1 MFQQKETYFLPAK
14 LIICYRWIN
23 FHVAR
28 HLLLYSGCCKSR
40 IPGQQQKTPFLH
52 MKIMIVEKDPEF
64 REHLV
69 LRLEDEGIDISG
81 AGTLEEAEIL
91 IRENRFD
98 GIVLGLSG
106 FGRSSLNLMEFI
118 STDIPGLK
126 VVLIN
131 RHNKIP
137 LSIEAMNL
145 GACAEISV
153 PVDIA
158 ALVKTLR
165 RYCAES
171 AQ

>member
-1 MFQQKETYFLPAK
+1 
-14 LIICYRWIN
+14 
-23 FHVAR
+23 
-28 HLLLYSGCCKSR
+28 
-40 IPGQQQKTPFLH
+40 

-64 REHLV
+64 REHLA
-69 LRLEDEGIDISG
+69 LRLESAGLEISDSG
-81 AGTLEEAEIL
+81 NLEEAEKY
-91 IRENRFD
+91 IRENRLD
-98 GIVLGLSG
+98 GVVLGLSG
-106 FGRSSLNLMEFI
+106 FGRSSLNLMEMI
-118 STDIPGLK
+118 STNIPNLK

-145 GACAEISV
+145 GACAEISA

-165 RYCAES
+165 RYCEDS

>member
-1 MFQQKETYFLPAK
+1 
-14 LIICYRWIN
+14 
-23 FHVAR
+23 
-28 HLLLYSGCCKSR
+28 
-40 IPGQQQKTPFLH
+40 

-69 LRLEDEGIDISG
+69 LRLEDEGLDISG
-81 AGTLEEAEIL
+81 AGTLEEAERL

-118 STDIPGLK
+118 STDIPELK

-165 RYCAES
+165 RYCEES
-171 AQ
+171 AH

>member
-1 MFQQKETYFLPAK
+1 
-14 LIICYRWIN
+14 
-23 FHVAR
+23 
-28 HLLLYSGCCKSR
+28 
-40 IPGQQQKTPFLH
+40 
-52 MKIMIVEKDPEF
+52 MKIMIVEKDSEF

-69 LRLEDEGIDISG
+69 LRLKSEGLQVADSG
-81 AGTLEEAEIL
+81 NLDEAEKF
-91 IRENRFD
+91 IRENELD

-106 FGRSSLNLMEFI
+106 FGRNSLKFMEDI
-118 STDIPGLK
+118 SPIVPDLK

-165 RYCAES
+165 RFCAPDS
-171 AQ
+171 